1 MAANLRVTPEELRK
15 ASQSFENSNR
25 NIKTITD
32 NIISIADELTSVWTG
47 EASMAYCTKL
57 KGLHDGLNNMQ
68 TKIAKQAQSL
78 NDMAGVFENA
88 EKENVQKSGELKK
101 DDFV

>member
-1 MAANLRVTPEELRK
+1 
-15 ASQSFENSNR
+15 
-25 NIKTITD
+25 
-32 NIISIADELTSVWTG
+32 
-47 EASMAYCTKL
+47 
-57 KGLHDGLNNMQ
+57 MQ

>member
-1 MAANLRVTPEELRK
+1 
-15 ASQSFENSNR
+15 
-25 NIKTITD
+25 
-32 NIISIADELTSVWTG
+32 
-47 EASMAYCTKL
+47 MAYCTKL